1 MHRAIQGTTRL
12 SSMTRSGHLEV
23 GALAALYLLWLA
35 AWLVIGD
42 EPYGTGQ
49 YHWDQAV
56 AAAVTGC
63 VAFFVSRRGSRPY
76 PGFLAM
82 QGLAFLLL
90 AGSWVTYQVSSGSS
104 AAVAIPAQGASGELS
119 DLTSDAFYAACVF
132 ALMCAWGYLALER
145 WHSQPLS
152 RLTAIVFAASMAG
165 LGAIFASFYV
175 QQYGHLLDTVLG
187 RFDAVTAAF
196 EFAVLAMGLLC
207 LLLKEPPVVVWMLVG
222 TAVLMAGDMAYSVET
237 VPRTIEAVWMLGQLL
252 LLAAVVRMPDAQ
264 ALDPGA
270 PAASAGEAAGKAVRS
285 GLSGILILL
294 SLGAV
299 LLAPLVWFLPVATV
313 WKSFFSVLF
322 ILALVTILVWI
333 TDRFDDTVAFLRGYV
348 RRVHQSRLV
357 SEDWRSARPEIATA
371 LRSTGLDLFLD
382 EFRHSSARLRQDVLF
397 LGPER
402 LYAPPKEHIG
412 PRKASCFIVMPFSQE
427 WSADVHRVLARAC
440 EAAAVRPVRGD
451 DLFTP
456 TDILEDIW
464 QSINAADFV
473 IADITGRNPNV
484 LYELGIAHTLAKP
497 VLILSRD
504 AVDIPIDLATR
515 RVILYGQ
522 KADAWREDLARMMS
536 EAIARVVDDYGLPGR
551 PGGRAPD
558 FASE

>member
-1 MHRAIQGTTRL
+1 MF
-12 SSMTRSGHLEV
+12 E
-23 GALAALYLLWLA
+23 
-35 AWLVIGD
+35 
-42 EPYGTGQ
+42 
-49 YHWDQAV
+49 
-56 AAAVTGC
+56 
-63 VAFFVSRRGSRPY
+63 
-76 PGFLAM
+76 
-82 QGLAFLLL
+82 
-90 AGSWVTYQVSSGSS
+90 
-104 AAVAIPAQGASGELS
+104 
-119 DLTSDAFYAACVF
+119 
-132 ALMCAWGYLALER
+132 
-145 WHSQPLS
+145 
-152 RLTAIVFAASMAG
+152 
-165 LGAIFASFYV
+165 
-175 QQYGHLLDTVLG
+175 
-187 RFDAVTAAF
+187 AVTAAF
-196 EFAVLAMGLLC
+196 EFGVIAMALLC
-207 LLLKEPPVVVWMLVG
+207 MLLNESPVVVWMLVG

-237 VPRTIEAVWMLGQLL
+237 VPRTIEAIWMLGQFLL
-252 LLAAVVRMPDAQ
+252 LTAVVRMPDAH

-270 PAASAGEAAGKAVRS
+270 HTTSAGEAAGQGRALRALRNPDSPVPR
-285 GLSGILILL
+285 GGPA
-294 SLGAV
+294 G
-299 LLAPLVWFLPVATV
+299 PLVWFLPAETV

-322 ILALVTILVWI
+322 VLALVTILVWL

-357 SEDWRSARPEIATA
+357 SEDWRSARPEIGTA

-382 EFRHSSARLRQDVLF
+382 EFRHSATRLRQDVLF

-402 LYAPPKEHIG
+402 LYAPPKADIG
-412 PRKASCFIVMPFSQE
+412 PHKASCFIVMPFSQE
-427 WSADVHRVLARAC
+427 WSADVHRILARAC
-440 EAAAVRPVRGD
+440 EAAGVRPVRGD

-536 EAIARVVDDYGLPGR
+536 EAIAKVVEDYSLSGR
-551 PGGRAPD
+551 LR
-558 FASE
+558 